1 MISKFLT
8 PVNLALIALAVS
20 AFGIGTTEF
29 VIMGLLPDVARDL
42 NVSIPSA
49 GLLITG
55 YALGVAIG
63 APIMA
68 VMTSKFP
75 RKTTLVMLMGIFI
88 AGNALC
94 ATATDYN
101 LLMFARVV
109 TSLCHGAFFGIGS
122 VTAAG
127 LVPENKRASA
137 VAMMFTGL
145 TLANVLG
152 VPMGTALGQEAGWR
166 MTFWAVTIIGLV
178 AFAGL
183 IKLLPADKKGESTNI
198 MQEIGALKNAG
209 VWIALLMTVLFSAS
223 MFTLFT
229 YIAPM
234 LTDLTGISPRGITY
248 TLLLIGLGLTVGN
261 VIGGKLTDWK
271 MGHTLVGTAI
281 VIALTQI
288 AFYWT
293 SGAVIPAEVTLFLW
307 AATAFAAVS
316 ALQLNAM
323 IFGKNAP
330 SLISTLNIGAFNAG
344 NALGAWAGAVVL
356 DGGFGL
362 RVVPLYAAGF
372 AVIGLAVT
380 FLSFH
385 MARQKNAELQ
395 AA

>member
-1 MISKFLT
+1 MKDKLLT
-8 PVNLALIALAVS
+8 PVNLALLALAIS

-75 RKTTLVMLMGIFI
+75 RKRTLVGLMGIFI

-94 ATATDYN
+94 AVATDYN
-101 LLMFARVV
+101 LLMFARVL

-122 VTAAG
+122 VTAAS
-127 LVPENKRASA
+127 LVPENRRASA

-152 VPMGTALGQEAGWR
+152 VPMGTALGQEMGWR
-166 MTFWAVTIIGLV
+166 TTFWAVTLIGVVAFIGLS
-178 AFAGL
+178 
-183 IKLLPADKKGESTNI
+183 KLLPSDKKGEVTNI
-198 MQEIGALKNAG
+198 LQEIGALRNGG
-209 VWIALLMTVLFSAS
+209 VWVALLMTVLFSAS

-229 YIAPM
+229 YIAPI
-234 LTDLTGISPRGITY
+234 LTDLTGISPRGVTY

-261 VIGGKLTDWK
+261 IIGGKLTDWRLTT
-271 MGHTLVGTAI
+271 TLVVSALVIAI
-281 VIALTQI
+281 VQI

-293 SGAVIPAEVTLFLW
+293 SASLIPAEITLFLW
-307 AATAFAAVS
+307 AATSFAAVS
-316 ALQLNAM
+316 GLQVNAM
-323 IFGKNAP
+323 LFGKDAP

-344 NALGAWAGAVVL
+344 NALGAWAGAMII
-356 DGGFGL
+356 DAGFGL
-362 RVVPLYAAGF
+362 RIVPVYAGGF
-372 AVIGLAVT
+372 AILGLLAT
-380 FLSFH
+380 LASFQ
-385 MARQKNAELQ
+385 MGKRARLKLQ
-395 AA
+395 PA